1 MNIWSCVS
9 TRKVSI
15 SGFEDVP
22 HIFPGTA
29 DSRLAGLCFF
39 GFADASLLVPLFDFD
54 RFKRATT
61 IPLRLLLCLT
71 SEKGWELLL
80 FPICGIWLPVAG
92 SYAGGSGEIF
102 RLQLLVRRP
111 IIFQRD
117 TCGPV
122 VVPCRWLLR
131 LNMCCSSSAMAAG
144 RMALDARSAGA
155 EQWRKMNS
163 RLRVFCVIS
172 LFSKGAGCKR
182 GCVLCFFLIYITSL
196 FAKKKK

>member
-1 MNIWSCVS
+1 MVELLVLGAATARRLRRRIIPV
-9 TRKVSI
+9 

-71 SEKGWELLL
+71 SAKGWELLL
-80 FPICGIWLPVAG
+80 FPVCGIWLPVAG
-92 SYAGGSGEIF
+92 SYAGGGGEVF
-102 RLQLLVRRP
+102 WLQLLERRP

-117 TCGPV
+117 TCGPA

-144 RMALDARSAGA
+144 RTAPDARPAGA
-155 EQWRKMNS
+155 EQ
-163 RLRVFCVIS
+163 
-172 LFSKGAGCKR
+172 
-182 GCVLCFFLIYITSL
+182 
-196 FAKKKK
+196 